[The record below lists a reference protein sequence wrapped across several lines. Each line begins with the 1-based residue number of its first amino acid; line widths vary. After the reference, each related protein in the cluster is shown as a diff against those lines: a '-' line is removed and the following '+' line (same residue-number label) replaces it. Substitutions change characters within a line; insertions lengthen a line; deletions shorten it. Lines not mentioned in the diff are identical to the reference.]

1 MVRQLKKGE
10 VANGHNSNKIT
21 SSNDSDPPNQ
31 YAIEIYINDE
41 LKKITVDEL
50 IPFLK

>member
-10 VANGHNSNKIT
+10 PNNPNNSPQIHA
-21 SSNDSDPPNQ
+21 SNISDPPNQ

-41 LKKITVDEL
+41 LKKITVD
-50 IPFLK
+50 